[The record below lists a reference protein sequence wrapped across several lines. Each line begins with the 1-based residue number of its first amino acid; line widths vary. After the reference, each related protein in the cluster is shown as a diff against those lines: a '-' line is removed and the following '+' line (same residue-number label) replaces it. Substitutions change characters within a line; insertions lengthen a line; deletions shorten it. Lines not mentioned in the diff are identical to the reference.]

1 MISPEAEGGRFQ
13 LRDAAV
19 SWRDVDR
26 EIVALD
32 TSLGVYFTL
41 NGSGRLLWMALMEPA
56 SADHLGELLA
66 STFGIPAEQAR
77 SDALE
82 FLDDLVGRELV
93 ETVAS
98 RPDGPGA
105 ASASDQR

>member
-1 MISPEAEGGRFQ
+1 MILPEAEGGRFQ

-19 SWRDVDR
+19 SWCDVDG
-26 EIVALD
+26 EIVAFNI
-32 TSLGVYFTL
+32 SLGVYITL
-41 NGSGRLLWMALMEPA
+41 NGAGRQLWMALTEPA

-93 ETVAS
+93 EAVAS